1 MNEWMVNWR
10 CCYAIVSFST
20 LKFAWSAT
28 HICCIG
34 CLIQYS
40 RLDATVSLLNYK
52 YFPFISL
59 EIDSTH
65 FLSLSSTFSFSYSF
79 VTGFTRQMTPNGNNG
94 HSQRDPISPGHDSAD
109 YKYGR
114 FDASALHIAHAL
126 KQTEIQK
133 SYDKGDKPINLYL
146 VSTNKSAITY
156 CELLHINQNE
166 LEISSR
172 RVVHEWNFF
181 THIWAGPS
189 TAHIRCGYDYDWG
202 EMRWLLWCNRQYNR
216 LLRFKFLRKTI

>member
-1 MNEWMVNWR
+1 
-10 CCYAIVSFST
+10 
-20 LKFAWSAT
+20 
-28 HICCIG
+28 
-34 CLIQYS
+34 
-40 RLDATVSLLNYK
+40 
-52 YFPFISL
+52 
-59 EIDSTH
+59 
-65 FLSLSSTFSFSYSF
+65 
-79 VTGFTRQMTPNGNNG
+79 MTPNGNNG

-156 CELLHINQNE
+156 CELLRINQNE

-172 RVVHEWNFF
+172 VWVEFL
-181 THIWAGPS
+181 HIFEPALPQL
-189 TAHIRCGYDYDWG
+189 TFDAAMIMICG
-202 EMRWLLWCNRQYNR
+202 EMRWL
-216 LLRFKFLRKTI
+216 